1 MRVISF
7 ARLNRQ
13 HRDIL
18 QLIDNELIIA
28 PVQLKAGDE
37 VLDCA
42 TGTGIWLVECAAK
55 LAAQGVEISCTGVDV
70 SPHLFPP
77 SPEPN
82 ITFLQHS
89 VLALPS
95 EFTSRFTLINQR
107 LLLGALR
114 LTEWPLALREHF
126 RVLRPGGWIQ
136 LCEIRSKGIQDI
148 GPRSKRMAEWNA
160 AMLENRGMDPDA
172 GLHLKMWAEE
182 AGFVN
187 VQTMEK
193 GMPLG
198 KGEPYAQT
206 LEETFVGMKVHSSGE
221 NAFNVGVSEE
231 EYDHWLK
238 DMCDEWSEVDSGASV
253 PFSWIW
259 AQKPLKPE

>member
-1 MRVISF
+1 
-7 ARLNRQ
+7 RLNSQ
-13 HRDIL
+13 HRYIL
-18 QLIDNELIIA
+18 QLIDEQFIIA
-28 PVQLKAGDE
+28 PVQLKPGDQ

-42 TGTGIWLVECAAK
+42 TGTGKWTVDLLTKIL
-55 LAAQGVEISCTGVDV
+55 EISCTGVDV

-89 VLALPS
+89 VLALPAN
-95 EFTSRFTLINQR
+95 FTSRFTVVNQR

-136 LCEIRSKGIQDI
+136 LCEVHI
-148 GPRSKRMAEWNA
+148 GPRSRRMVRLKT
-160 AMLENRGMDPDA
+160 AMFKARGMDPDA
-172 GLHLKMWAEE
+172 GLHLKMWAED
-182 AGFVN
+182 AGFEN

-198 KGEPYAQT
+198 KGEPFAKT
-206 LEETFVGMKVHSSGE
+206 LEETFVG
-221 NAFNVGVSEE
+221 
-231 EYDHWLK
+231 L
-238 DMCDEWSEVDSGASV
+238 
-253 PFSWIW
+253 
-259 AQKPLKPE
+259 